1 MQAGPESDAVGVLDR
16 MTAILEAFDEDDH
29 GLRISELAARA
40 DLPKST
46 VSRLVSTLVRERYLE
61 RDGKVIHLGLR
72 LFELEL
78 GMGAKEVVHG
88 RDRVIRSP

>member
-1 MQAGPESDAVGVLDR
+1 MRAGPESDTVGVLDR

-46 VSRLVSTLVRERYLE
+46 VSRLVSTLVREHTWSATE
-61 RDGKVIHLGLR
+61 RSSISVFGCSSS
-72 LFELEL
+72 
-78 GMGAKEVVHG
+78 AS
-88 RDRVIRSP
+88 SPTSRAS